1 MAKHLRL
8 GKVSDDALAALKAT
22 PGVVAI
28 VLHVMG
34 KKGEHPHW
42 HVWMETGGISH
53 EAVRKRL
60 RKLEPFKTYS
70 GNEDWSL
77 RDHDSYTKWSEY
89 VMRNTSAQVL
99 YEVPDESHPP
109 LPPVAATLREPA
121 LAVTG
126 GGSAVAHTVQVVRP
140 KRSKAMKVLFC
151 EYLKDE
157 RGWFY
162 GCVSSSSLEEKKKE
176 VIDELTVFW
185 ENAFTIPQGEVII
198 NYAIWVFA
206 DMGVRDWIKA
216 NNYKELHVRLRV

>member
-1 MAKHLRL
+1 MAQHLRL
-8 GKVSDDALAALKAT
+8 GKVSDDALVALKAI

-28 VLHVMG
+28 VLHVRG

-42 HVWMETGGISH
+42 HVWMETGGITH
-53 EAVRKRL
+53 EAIRKRL
-60 RKLEPFKTYS
+60 RKFEVFKTYS

-77 RDHDSYTKWSEY
+77 RDHNSYAKWSEY

-99 YEVPDESHPP
+99 FEVPDETHPP
-109 LPPVAATLREPA
+109 LPPVAALPIV
-121 LAVTG
+121 VTG
-126 GGSAVAHTVQVVRP
+126 GGSAAAHTVQVVRP

-157 RGWFY
+157 RGWFD
-162 GCVSSSSLEEKKKE
+162 GCVSLSSLEEKKKE

-185 ENAFTIPQGEVII
+185 ENAFTIPQGEIII

-206 DMGVRDWIKA
+206 DMCVRDQIKRR
-216 NNYKELHVRLRV
+216 NYSELHVRLRV

>member
-1 MAKHLRL
+1 MAQHLRL
-8 GKVSDDALAALKAT
+8 GKVSDDALAALKAI
-22 PGVVAI
+22 PGVVAV
-28 VLHVMG
+28 VLHVRG
-34 KKGEHPHW
+34 TKGEHPHW
-42 HVWMETGGISH
+42 HVWMETGGITH
-53 EAVRKRL
+53 EAIRKRL
-60 RKLEPFKTYS
+60 RKFEVFKTYS

-77 RDHDSYTKWSEY
+77 RDHNSYAKWSEY
-89 VMRNTSAQVL
+89 VMRNTSAKVL
-99 YEVPDESHPP
+99 YEVPDETHPP
-109 LPPVAATLREPA
+109 LPPVAAA
-121 LAVTG
+121 ASAAATG
-126 GGSAVAHTVQVVRP
+126 GGVAHTVQVVRP

-162 GCVSSSSLEEKKKE
+162 GCVSHSSLEEKKKE

-216 NNYKELHVRLRV
+216 SNYKELHVRLRV